1 MKFSVAHYKKADSD
15 WLVNGGKLIVTD
27 SEYVLKCFL
36 KTVARFE
43 ADKTKLCKIPDN
55 MLLIIKTAK
64 EKSLIRLS
72 NRLCYNLGN
81 NIGRMVQCTYITNIY
96 SIIMLNFL
104 Q

>member
-43 ADKTKLCKIPDN
+43 ADKTKFRKIPDN
-55 MLLIIKTAK
+55 TLYKGISISDGERSYELYFFSKTAN
-64 EKSLIRLS
+64 E
-72 NRLCYNLGN
+72 LCQLLK
-81 NIGRMVQCTYITNIY
+81 IY
-96 SIIMLNFL
+96 
-104 Q
+104 

>member
-55 MLLIIKTAK
+55 MLYKGISISDGEQSYELYFFSKTAN
-64 EKSLIRLS
+64 E
-72 NRLCYNLGN
+72 
-81 NIGRMVQCTYITNIY
+81 IY
-96 SIIMLNFL
+96 REVKI